1 MKKSKMIL
9 IVFLIILII
18 VPVSAFFIA
27 DANRDAGKYVK
38 LEATQTV
45 STSGS
50 VYGRWKYITEDTFN
64 DESSVQD
71 MYAVMQYRYKGTS
84 SSTQIAAVCFTVP
97 YPRKARGI
105 RISRQSARGTAVFT
119 FTWRTMKT
127 SAVLSTFAVWGISPT
142 AKYGRTKSAI
152 LWNRTSIP

>member
-64 DESSVQD
+64 DESSAQN
-71 MYAVMQYRYKGTS
+71 MYAVMQYRYKGIYINETGIYLAPGE
-84 SSTQIAAVCFTVP
+84 TAP
-97 YPRKARGI
+97 YTASFSFPEPMFWRLELTPQDTDFGGVTGEGVI
-105 RISRQSARGTAVFT
+105 YDDSRIFE
-119 FTWRTMKT
+119 
-127 SAVLSTFAVWGISPT
+127 
-142 AKYGRTKSAI
+142 
-152 LWNRTSIP
+152 